1 MANQRKYSTSIFI
14 VAITLVVAVL
24 VLSYGYSIVQD
35 LAVTEDV
42 DEETREH
49 LVRIYGEDASFTEFE
64 YQEEV
69 FYAVREA
76 GDTIGVAHTGSG
88 TGYGGSIYVV
98 TGIDRTGE
106 IVGISVKDHQETPDL
121 GDRVEEAEFTER
133 FIGLGLNDAIVIGDD
148 ISGLTGA
155 TVSAEAV
162 AEAVRSSI
170 DKAFS
175 AMQSGE
181 F

>member
-1 MANQRKYSTSIFI
+1 MVNQRKYSTSIFI

-24 VLSYGYSIVQD
+24 VLSYGHNLVQE
-35 LAVTEDV
+35 LAVAEDV

-49 LVRIYGEDASFTEFE
+49 LVSIYGEDASFSEFE
-64 YQEEV
+64 YEEET
-69 FYAVREA
+69 FYAAREG
-76 GDTIGVAHTGSG
+76 GDTIGVAHTGTG
-88 TGYGGSIYVV
+88 TGYGGSIYVI

-106 IVGISVKDHQETPDL
+106 IVGISVKEHQETPDL
-121 GDRVEEAEFTER
+121 GDRVEDEEFTER
-133 FIGLGLNDAIVIGDD
+133 FTGLGLNDPIVIGDD

-162 AEAVRSSI
+162 AEAVRSSVE
-170 DKAFS
+170 KAFF

-181 F
+181 Y